1 MNRKAYCY
9 SIAASILLLAGTAGS
24 IPSAEPRYHI
34 EYTDSLG
41 LDTLKMKVMVPAYF
55 DPGASNYWQ
64 RLCTQAAK
72 MPGRLY
78 AIANPNSGP
87 GSSRESAYTTVIT
100 TMQSNGGKIIG
111 YVWTNYGAVSISTV
125 KSQIDQ
131 WYSYYPSI
139 NGIFLDCQDNV
150 TGQEPYYLQLYSYI
164 KQKDS
169 SAIVV
174 GNPGTNTIES
184 YLVDGGQR
192 VTDVVCIFEVN
203 SGFDSWIPSSWTSKY
218 DRSNFYV
225 IPYNMSSGEW
235 LAAVNRAASLNVGWI
250 YCTDATLPNPYN
262 TLPSYFEEMCNYL
275 VTGVDSSMSAPAGG
289 LITIDGHFADWAGI
303 PALAPQPNYPSPYPA
318 ADIVNVWAAND
329 TSNLF
334 LSYQVAG
341 SIDATNY
348 FYHVFIDVDSD
359 SLTGKS
365 GYVYNDSA
373 SIGAEYMVENSS
385 LWNYSGTGGANW
397 AWVGAS
403 GMQKADSGGRTEL
416 SIPLN
421 LLFQGN
427 SGKKLQ
433 LIFEVNQAASPFA
446 MVDIAPA
453 DYQTESYLYQPKIT
467 TAVKNTQDD
476 LPSSFTLLQNYP
488 NPFNPATVISYQL
501 SVNSF
506 VTVKVYDELG
516 RQITRLVNGDQSPG
530 SHSIRWDGA
539 NFSSGV
545 YFYELSAGNFHDVK
559 KMVLMK

>member
-1 MNRKAYCY
+1 MARFTV
-9 SIAASILLLAGTAGS
+9 SLVGVPLASY
-24 IPSAEPRYHI
+24 AEPA
-34 EYTDSLG
+34 DSLKIDS
-41 LDTLKMKVMVPAYF
+41 LNMKVLVPAYF
-55 DPGASNYWQ
+55 DPSASNYWS
-64 RLCTQAAK
+64 RLAAQAAK

-78 AIANPNSGP
+78 AIANPDNGP
-87 GSSRESAYTTVIT
+87 GSSREQAYTSVMA
-100 TMQSNGGKIIG
+100 TMQSNGGKVIG

-125 KSQIDQ
+125 ESQIDQ

-139 NGIFLDCQDNV
+139 NGIFLDCQANV
-150 TGQEPYYLQLYSYI
+150 TGQESYYLQLYGYV

-184 YLVDGGQR
+184 YLFDGGQR
-192 VTDVVCIFEVN
+192 VTDVVCIFETN
-203 SGFDSWIPSSWTSKY
+203 TGFDSWTPSSWTSKY

-225 IPYNMSSGEW
+225 IPYNRQPGEW
-235 LAAVNRAASLNVGWI
+235 LTAVNRAASLNVGWI

-275 VTGVDSSMSAPAGG
+275 VTGIDSTTSVPTGE
-289 LITIDGHFADWAGI
+289 LITIDGHFTDWTGI

-318 ADIVNVWAAND
+318 SDILNVWAAND

-348 FYHVFIDVDSD
+348 YYHIFIDIDHD
-359 SLTGKS
+359 SLSGKS

-385 LWNYSGTGGANW
+385 LWKYSGTGGANW
-397 AWVGAS
+397 AWVGES
-403 GMQKADSGGRTEL
+403 GMQKADSAGRTEL

-427 SGKKLQ
+427 SAKNFQ
-433 LIFEVNQAASPFA
+433 LIFEVNQATSPFA
-446 MVDIAPA
+446 LVDIAPA
-453 DYQTESYLYQPKIT
+453 DYQTESYFYQAKIT
-467 TAVKNTQDD
+467 TDVRNTKPG

-501 SVNSF
+501 AVNSF

-516 RQITRLVNGDQSPG
+516 REITRLVNGDQSPG

-545 YFYELSAGNFHDVK
+545 YFYELSAGNFHEVK